1 MNDLLEYL
9 SYQDAILLFVVGII
23 SAFLNVLAGGGS
35 LLSLPLMIFMGL
47 PSAAANA
54 TNRVAMLV
62 QNIVAVK
69 GFHSKG
75 VFVYPYALWA
85 GLSATVGAGIGAYL
99 ATIISDK
106 SFNRLLAVVMVM
118 VVVATLFG
126 NNGNDKKQEDFSKA
140 KVIGSV
146 LSFFFIGIYGG
157 FIQAGIGFLMIA
169 SLLFFH
175 NLGMAKVNSIKVF
188 VTMIYT
194 VVVLAVFIYYDL
206 VWWSHGLVLAAGNG
220 VGAWFTSRWSVS
232 VPDRVIRAILIVMV
246 AVLSVKLWLFES

>member
-1 MNDLLEYL
+1 MTILEA
-9 SYQDAILLFVVGII
+9 AILFVVGIV

-35 LLSLPLMIFMGL
+35 LLSLPLLIFMGL

-75 VFVYPYALWA
+75 VFVYPYALWVS
-85 GLSATVGAGIGAYL
+85 LSATAGAGIGAYL

-106 SFNRLLAVVMVM
+106 SFNRILAIVMVM
-118 VVVATLFG
+118 VVIATLLG
-126 NNGNDKKQEDFSKA
+126 KNGTNGKQEDFSKG
-140 KVIGSV
+140 KVFGSV
-146 LSFFFIGIYGG
+146 FTFFFIGIYGG

-169 SLLFFH
+169 TLLFFH
-175 NLGMAKVNSIKVF
+175 QLNMAKVNSIKVF

-206 VWWSHGLVLAAGNG
+206 VWWTHGLVLAAGNG

-232 VPDRVIRAILIVMV
+232 VPDKIIRIILIVMV
-246 AVLSVKLWLFES
+246 SVLSVKLWVFE